1 MRTGQARFVVH
12 WWHAVQRQRLAPGL
26 RADGNAIVD
35 GGRLQLVQDDAF
47 DWLNRLTAEMASE
60 YLGNPATEP
69 IWSPLYDDPRWEPW
83 LASRGISK
91 DQLFEYVFDFKLSR
105 Q

>member
-1 MRTGQARFVVH
+1 
-12 WWHAVQRQRLAPGL
+12 
-26 RADGNAIVD
+26 
-35 GGRLQLVQDDAF
+35 
-47 DWLNRLTAEMASE
+47 MASE